1 MWGCSE
7 MKIHSK
13 ICAIV
18 LLGSLA
24 NLANAQTAIQC
35 VRSLVEPRGQDLLL
49 KVRANVS
56 PPDSSGLQ
64 SISLTREC
72 LAAGLQGGQVMLSNG
87 QLKYMH
93 VFGKSSEGVMIHQ
106 FDPKVQLGIYSRI
119 SYQSGT
125 PIETFFDVYRNTPS
139 FNYQI
144 FIVGGTY
151 HEGITWGLLSAVGD
165 ENVR

>member
-1 MWGCSE
+1 MN
-7 MKIHSK
+7 ILLK
-13 ICAIV
+13 ICTAV

-24 NLANAQTAIQC
+24 NLAQAQTAIQC
-35 VRSLVEPRGQDLLL
+35 VRSLVEPRGQDLLI
-49 KVRANVS
+49 KARANVS

-72 LAAGLQGGQVMLSNG
+72 LAAGLQDGRVKLANG
-87 QLKYMH
+87 QLQYLQLL
-93 VFGKSSEGVMIHQ
+93 GRSSDGVMIHQ

-125 PIETFFDVYRNTPS
+125 PIETYFDVYRNTS
-139 FNYQI
+139 NFSYQI
-144 FIVGGTY
+144 FVVGGIY
-151 HEGITWGLLSAVGD
+151 HESITWGLLPAVGD